1 MGAWTILAANI
12 DTTWCLVPLAAA
24 ISLVYNASRYEL
36 TERIVKRAAWMFVKI
51 LAFMAIVFFILLAL
65 SFRL

>member
-1 MGAWTILAANI
+1 MGGLMLLAANVE
-12 DTTWCLVPLAAA
+12 TTWCLVPLAAA

-36 TERIVKRAAWMFVKI
+36 PERIVKRAAWMFVKI
-51 LAFMAIVFFILLAL
+51 LGFMAIVFLILTAL